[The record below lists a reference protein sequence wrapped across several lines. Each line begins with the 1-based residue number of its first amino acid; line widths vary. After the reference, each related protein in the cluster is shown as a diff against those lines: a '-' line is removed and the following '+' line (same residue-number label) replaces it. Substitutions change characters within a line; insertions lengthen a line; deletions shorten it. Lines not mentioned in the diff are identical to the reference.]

1 MKERKVTVNLTWANI
16 FATILMVVL
25 VLVSAILWLI
35 IWGKPESFSPLSS
48 LIFFGAF
55 FLSIVVHEL
64 IHGMT
69 WAHYTPEG
77 WKSISFGIIWKML
90 TPYCHC
96 DKPLKVRHYI
106 IGALMPLFILGFA
119 PLFIGFSLGLGWF
132 VVYGVLMTCS
142 AGGDIL
148 VAWKLRNEP
157 AENTVLD
164 HPTEA
169 GCIVYEGM

>member
-1 MKERKVTVNLTWANI
+1 MKERKVTINLTWANI
-16 FATILMVVL
+16 FATVFMVVL
-25 VLVSAILWLI
+25 SLVATILWI
-35 IWGKPESFSPLSS
+35 VIWGKPDSCSRLSI
-48 LIFFGAF
+48 LIFLGAF
-55 FLSIVVHEL
+55 LLSVVAHEL
-64 IHGMT
+64 IHGIT

-96 DKPLKVRHYI
+96 DKPLKVRQYI
-106 IGALMPLFILGFA
+106 RGGLMPLYVLGLA
-119 PLFIGFSLGLGWF
+119 PLFIGFCLGWGWF

-148 VAWKLRNEP
+148 VVWKLRKEP
-157 AENTVLD
+157 ADNMVLD

-169 GCIVYEGM
+169 GCIVYESI